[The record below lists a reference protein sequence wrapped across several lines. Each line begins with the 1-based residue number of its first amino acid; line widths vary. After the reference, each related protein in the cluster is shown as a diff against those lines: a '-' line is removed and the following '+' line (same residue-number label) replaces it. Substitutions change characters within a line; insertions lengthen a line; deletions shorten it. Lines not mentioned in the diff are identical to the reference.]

1 MPPTRHLKRY
11 FQEVMIMPP
20 EEDENP
26 EGDFDPEHPPRD
38 PEEDD

>member
-1 MPPTRHLKRY
+1 
-11 FQEVMIMPP
+11 MIMPP